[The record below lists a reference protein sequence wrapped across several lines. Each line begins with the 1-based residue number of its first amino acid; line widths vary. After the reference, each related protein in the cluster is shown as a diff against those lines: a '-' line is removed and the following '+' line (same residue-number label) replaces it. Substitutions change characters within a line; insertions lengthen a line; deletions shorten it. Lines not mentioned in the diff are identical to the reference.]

1 MENHNE
7 LLTVLKELHN
17 ISGLRLSI
25 YDTHFHEMVA
35 WPPDHCSFCAELQRN
50 ECALQMCRDS
60 DKNAFEQAKK
70 TGEVVFYRC
79 SFGMSE
85 AVAPL
90 FSFGNLIGY
99 LMMGQTLCYPATNR
113 DEVWA
118 LSRQYAENEVTLWEK
133 LQEQPLQEPDKM
145 RSCITIMD
153 ICAKYIS
160 MSNRF
165 NPDKSDLPTAVR
177 GYIHRNFR
185 EPLSLEHLRN
195 VFFCSRATLINTFR
209 ERFNEG
215 INPYITRVRVEHA
228 QQMLARTRLSINKIS
243 SECGFSNQNYFT
255 KVFRK
260 KTGMTPTEYRRAMR
274 KQEEETENAAEE
286 CTDSE

>member
-1 MENHNE
+1 MENHTE

-50 ECALQMCRDS
+50 ECALQMCKES
-60 DKNAFEQAKK
+60 DKNAFEKAKE
-70 TGEVVFYRC
+70 TGEMVFYRC
-79 SFGMSE
+79 RFGMNE

-99 LMMGQTLCYPATNR
+99 LMMGQNLCAPENIR
-113 DEVWA
+113 EEVWA
-118 LSRQYAENEVTLWEK
+118 ASRSYAIDEKALWSR
-133 LQEQPLQEPDKM
+133 LYEQPLQDPNKM
-145 RSCITIMD
+145 LSCMHIMD

-160 MSNRF
+160 MRNRF
-165 NPDKSDLPTAVR
+165 NPDKSDLPAAVR
-177 GYIHRNFR
+177 SYIHRNFR
-185 EPLSLEHLRN
+185 EQLSLEHLRS

-209 ERFNEG
+209 ERYGEG
-215 INPYITRVRVEHA
+215 INQCITRVRVEHA
-228 QQMLARTRLSINKIS
+228 QKMLEYSRQSINKIS
-243 SECGFSNQNYFT
+243 TECGFSNQNYFT

-260 KTGMTPTEYRRAMR
+260 KTGMTPTEYRKALWG
-274 KQEEETENAAEE
+274 KEGASDAVEE
-286 CTDSE
+286 CADSE